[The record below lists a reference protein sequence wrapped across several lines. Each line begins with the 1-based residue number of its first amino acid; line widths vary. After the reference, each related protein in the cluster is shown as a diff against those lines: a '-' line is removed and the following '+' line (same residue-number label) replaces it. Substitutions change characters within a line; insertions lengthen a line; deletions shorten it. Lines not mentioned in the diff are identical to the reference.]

1 MKKFILYRLIAALIG
16 GYFVFIECCLY
27 SIATNPDNWL
37 VRLEALPLEIILVF
51 IIYKLRQKALKNNM
65 LAGKCFVTKN

>member
-1 MKKFILYRLIAALIG
+1 MKKFILYRIIAALIG

-27 SIATNPDNWL
+27 NIATNPSNNFWL

-51 IIYKLRQKALKNNM
+51 IIYKLRQKALEK
-65 LAGKCFVTKN
+65 